1 MLVLSRKKGESIMI
15 GEHIELVVL
24 DVEGETIRIGIKAPK
39 HIEVHRKEIYLQIQ
53 EANKAAQST
62 IGIMDLIKI
71 VGAIKKQKDNAE

>member
-1 MLVLSRKKGESIMI
+1 MI